1 MTTDWESKLKV
12 EATEAEESIVN
23 MKNDY
28 QRHIDEFNK
37 LVLEE
42 VKESF
47 DHIDNDLVPVAP
59 AHLDKMDASLD
70 KYVTKTVPN
79 NIEALIGEI
88 SRKLRT
94 EYEYFS
100 IEQSKEEK
108 RESKIV
114 RNASMHMQ
122 ATAQH
127 FTDEDAFLE
136 SCFHDLDDSVLDSER
151 RSARMY
157 EQKRTLATKN
167 ILELKA
173 EIDDMIATRVSED
186 NEVLDTVI
194 ETQGLLQETVLEHFG
209 SQDSDAPRKK
219 FDKLEKRMND
229 INKRRGEDD
238 NNSEQDGNGPISQRS
253 ETKEDEEKD

>member
-1 MTTDWESKLKV
+1 MTADWESKLKV

-28 QRHIDEFNK
+28 QEHIDRFNELILK
-37 LVLEE
+37 E
-42 VKESF
+42 VTNAF
-47 DHIDNDLVPVAP
+47 DHIDHELVPIAP
-59 AHLDKMDASLD
+59 AHLDKMDSSLD
-70 KYVTKTVPN
+70 KFVNKTVPS

-88 SRKLRT
+88 SRKLQT

-100 IEQSKEEK
+100 IEQSKEER

-127 FTDEDAFLE
+127 FTDEHAFLE
-136 SCFHDLDDSVLDSER
+136 SCFHNLYDDVADSER
-151 RSARMY
+151 RSARLY
-157 EQKRTLATKN
+157 EHRRSLAVKD
-167 ILELKA
+167 ILEIKA
-173 EIDDMIATRVSED
+173 EIDEMCSIRVSED

-209 SQDSDAPRKK
+209 SGGIQAPKKK

-229 INKRRGEDD
+229 INKRRGDNGDDD
-238 NNSEQDGNGPISQRS
+238 NGVFAW
-253 ETKEDEEKD
+253 